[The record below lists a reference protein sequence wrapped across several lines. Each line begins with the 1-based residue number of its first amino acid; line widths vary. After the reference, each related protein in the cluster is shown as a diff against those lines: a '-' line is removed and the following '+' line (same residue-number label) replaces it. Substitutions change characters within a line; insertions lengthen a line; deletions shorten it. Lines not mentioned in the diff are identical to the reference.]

1 MMRSIIPATTVIAL
15 FIANVSNADPVP
27 EKLDIRSNFTV
38 KISAPIPTE
47 YVFTEGSN
55 TPKFDPWGVPLF
67 TVSDL
72 DDDGCDDLVLDWT
85 DSLAPIQIFYGNK
98 AGAVK
103 QVDVFEQEHDVRTVR
118 QFEFADLNE
127 DGVQDIVGFTAPHGW
142 KESQL
147 GALWDADGAE
157 FIALSRCK
165 RRYRVLPSRCYL
177 VGL

>member
-85 DSLAPIQIFYGNK
+85 DSLTPIQIFYGNK
-98 AGAVK
+98 AG
-103 QVDVFEQEHDVRTVR
+103 R
-118 QFEFADLNE
+118 
-127 DGVQDIVGFTAPHGW
+127 
-142 KESQL
+142 
-147 GALWDADGAE
+147 
-157 FIALSRCK
+157 
-165 RRYRVLPSRCYL
+165 
-177 VGL
+177 